1 MAHATEKS
9 PGMMDKEICIRHCT
23 IKDIG
28 VIRELAELI
37 WPATYRS
44 ILSEA
49 QILYMMA
56 WLYSQEALKGQM
68 ENDSHTFLLAS
79 LDRKPVGFASFSRL
93 TEERAKL
100 HKLYILPDIQGSG
113 IGKKLVEEVIEN
125 ALDRQFD
132 SLELNVNRN
141 NPAIRFYVKLGF
153 HIIDEVDIAIGSGF
167 YMNDY
172 IMLKDL
178 MLPGHRPE
186 T

>member
-1 MAHATEKS
+1 M
-9 PGMMDKEICIRHCT
+9 
-23 IKDIG
+23 
-28 VIRELAELI
+28 
-37 WPATYRS
+37 
-44 ILSEA
+44 
-49 QILYMMA
+49 
-56 WLYSQEALKGQM
+56 
-68 ENDSHTFLLAS
+68 
-79 LDRKPVGFASFSRL
+79 
-93 TEERAKL
+93 
-100 HKLYILPDIQGSG
+100 
-113 IGKKLVEEVIEN
+113 EEVIEN